1 MQLRDAWKPCHW
13 QRLLHS
19 PQTAA
24 GNASN
29 KWEREGGVAAAGTW
43 QGRELPN
50 LGVERLSTNLVS
62 WLGVPSTEKCILV
75 LSVTF
80 KLGNL

>member
-1 MQLRDAWKPCHW
+1 M
-13 QRLLHS
+13 
-19 PQTAA
+19 
-24 GNASN
+24 
-29 KWEREGGVAAAGTW
+29 AAAGTW

-50 LGVERLSTNLVS
+50 LGVERLSENLGS
-62 WLGVPSTEKCILV
+62 WLGVPTTEKCNLV

>member
-1 MQLRDAWKPCHW
+1 M
-13 QRLLHS
+13 
-19 PQTAA
+19 
-24 GNASN
+24 
-29 KWEREGGVAAAGTW
+29 AAAGTW

-50 LGVERLSTNLVS
+50 LEVERLNESLVS
-62 WLGVPSTEKCILV
+62 WLGVPTTEKCILV